1 MDSNELDPRE
11 SHTRLAANRSTN
23 MRNDLRTWLG
33 RSMALVAG
41 ATMLVGCANDGP
53 TNSVG
58 PSLTPGAPSFSRA
71 PELGACDRLN
81 APAGARLVYHAYA
94 RGVQIYR
101 WSGSAW
107 TLNGPDAILS
117 ADAGGK
123 SVVGTHYVGPTW
135 ESNSGSKVVGAVVD
149 RCTPNPNAV
158 AWLLLSGKASGKGI
172 FGSVTHI
179 QRVNTVGGVA
189 PSTPG
194 AFVGD
199 EVRIDYST

>member
-1 MDSNELDPRE
+1 MYNG
-11 SHTRLAANRSTN
+11 
-23 MRNDLRTWLG
+23 LRTWLG
-33 RSMALVAG
+33 RSPALVAG
-41 ATMLVGCANDGP
+41 VTMLVGCANDGP
-53 TNSVG
+53 TDPEVSR
-58 PSLTPGAPSFSRA
+58 LTPGAPSFTKA
-71 PELGACDRLN
+71 PELGSCDRLN
-81 APAGARLVYHAYA
+81 APAGAKVVYHVYA

-101 WSGSAW
+101 WNGTAW
-107 TLNGPDAILS
+107 ALYGPDAILS

-135 ESNSGSKVVGAVVD
+135 ESNSGSKVVGTVVD

-158 AWLLLSGKASGKGI
+158 AWLLLSGKASGEGI
-172 FGSVTHI
+172 FSSVTHI

-199 EVRIDYST
+199 EVSIEYSTEYYFYRAS

>member
-1 MDSNELDPRE
+1 MHSVL
-11 SHTRLAANRSTN
+11 HH
-23 MRNDLRTWLG
+23 WLG
-33 RSMALVAG
+33 RSLALIAG
-41 ATMLVGCANDGP
+41 AATVIGCATEGP
-53 TNSVG
+53 IAPEQG
-58 PSLTPGAPSFSRA
+58 AASLTPAAVSFTKA

-81 APAGARLVYHAYA
+81 APEGSKMVFHAYA

-107 TLNGPDAILS
+107 TLYGPDATLS
-117 ADAGGK
+117 ADAAGN
-123 SVVGTHYVGPTW
+123 SLVGTHYVGPTW

-158 AWLLLSGKASGKGI
+158 AWLLLSAKASGHGI
-172 FGSVTHI
+172 FQSVTHI

-194 AFVGD
+194 SFVGD
-199 EVRIDYST
+199 EVSIPYSTEYFFYRAK

>member
-1 MDSNELDPRE
+1 MYNGF
-11 SHTRLAANRSTN
+11 
-23 MRNDLRTWLG
+23 RTLLG
-33 RSMALVAG
+33 RPLALVAG
-41 ATMLVGCANDGP
+41 ATLLVGCANEGP
-53 TNSVG
+53 TNPNG
-58 PSLTPGAPSFSRA
+58 PSLTPVAASFTKAPQ
-71 PELGACDRLN
+71 LGACDRLD
-81 APAGARLVYHAYA
+81 APEGSKVVYHVFA

-101 WSGSAW
+101 WNGTAW
-107 TLNGPDAILS
+107 ALYGPDAILS

-135 ESNSGSKVVGAVVD
+135 ESNSGSKVVGTVVD

-158 AWLLLSGKASGKGI
+158 AWLLLSGKASGNGI
-172 FGSVTHI
+172 FSSVTHI

-199 EVRIDYST
+199 EVRIGYSTEYFFYRAPAA